1 MKRELAAAGL
11 LLLLIL
17 AAVWN
22 IRHADFLTD
31 QIVLSLERSER
42 AARRGDFELA
52 QKAAEN
58 ALALWRSERG
68 YTSVF
73 LRHPD
78 LDDVADAFFDLQE
91 LLLQQDQKAL
101 EAGFSRLRY
110 HLETLDWM
118 EHLSL
123 GTLF

>member
-1 MKRELAAAGL
+1 MKREYVAAAL

-17 AAVWN
+17 CAAWS
-22 IRHADFLTD
+22 IRRTDFLTD
-31 QIVLSLERSER
+31 QISLSLTRSER
-42 AARRGDFELA
+42 AARQGDYPLA
-52 QKAAEN
+52 VKAAEN
-58 ALALWRSERG
+58 ALALWRGARG
-68 YTSVF
+68 FTAVF

-78 LDDVADAFFDLQE
+78 LDGVADAFYDLQE
-91 LLLQQDQKAL
+91 VLLQRDRPAL
-101 EAGFSRLRY
+101 EAAYARLRY

>member
-22 IRHADFLTD
+22 IRRADFLTG
-31 QIVLSLERSER
+31 QIGRNLERSEQ
-42 AARRGDFELA
+42 AAERGDFTLA
-52 QKAAEN
+52 QTAAEN
-58 ALALWRSERG
+58 ALTLWRNERG

-78 LDDVADAFFDLQE
+78 LDAVADAFFDLEE
-91 LLLQQDQKAL
+91 LLLQQDREAL
-101 EAGFSRLRY
+101 AAGYARLRY

>member
-1 MKRELAAAGL
+1 MKREHAAAGL
-11 LLLLIL
+11 LLLLML

-22 IRHADFLTD
+22 IRHADFLTE
-31 QIVLSLERSER
+31 QIGLNLERSER

-52 QKAAEN
+52 QTAADN
-58 ALALWRSERG
+58 ALSLWHSARG

-78 LDDVADAFFDLQE
+78 LDEVADAFFDLQE
-91 LLLQQDQKAL
+91 LLLQRDRKAL
-101 EAGFSRLRY
+101 EAGYSRLRY
-110 HLETLDWM
+110 RLETLDWM

>member
-1 MKRELAAAGL
+1 MKRELAAAAL
-11 LLLLIL
+11 LFLLIL
-17 AAVWN
+17 TAGWN
-22 IRHADFLTD
+22 IRQADFLTD
-31 QIVLSLERSER
+31 QIGLSLERSER
-42 AARRGDFELA
+42 AARRGDFDHA
-52 QKAAEN
+52 RAAADG
-58 ALALWRSERG
+58 ALALWRDARS

-78 LDDVADAFFDLQE
+78 LDAVADAFYDLRQ
-91 LLLQQDQKAL
+91 LLLQQDSEAL
-101 EAGFSRLRY
+101 DAGYSRLRY

>member
-1 MKRELAAAGL
+1 MKREHAAAGL
-11 LLLLIL
+11 LLLLML

-22 IRHADFLTD
+22 IRHADFLTE
-31 QIVLSLERSER
+31 QIGLNLERSER

-52 QKAAEN
+52 QTAADN
-58 ALALWRSERG
+58 ALSLWHSARG

-78 LDDVADAFFDLQE
+78 LDEVADAFFDLQE
-91 LLLQQDQKAL
+91 LLLQRDRKAL
-101 EAGFSRLRY
+101 EAGYSRLRY
-110 HLETLDWM
+110 RLETLDWM
-118 EHLSL
+118 EHLSP

>member
-1 MKRELAAAGL
+1 MKREIGAAGL

-17 AAVWN
+17 VALWS
-22 IRHADFLTD
+22 IGRTDFLTG
-31 QIVLSLERSER
+31 QIGLNLDRSER
-42 AARRGDFELA
+42 AARQGDYPLA

-58 ALALWRSERG
+58 ALSLWRSARG
-68 YTSVF
+68 FTAVF

-78 LDDVADAFFDLQE
+78 LDGVADAFYDLQE
-91 LLLQQDQKAL
+91 RLQQRDRSAL
-101 EAGFSRLRY
+101 DAAYARLRY

-118 EHLSL
+118 EHLSP

>member
-1 MKRELAAAGL
+1 MKRELAAGGL
-11 LLLLIL
+11 LLLLLL
-17 AAVWN
+17 AAAWN
-22 IRHADFLTD
+22 IRRADFLTE
-31 QIVLSLERSER
+31 QIGRNLERSEH

-52 QKAAEN
+52 RTAAEN
-58 ALALWRSERG
+58 ALALWNNASG

-78 LDDVADAFFDLQE
+78 LDSVADAFYDLQE
-91 LLLQQDQKAL
+91 LLLMRESEAL
-101 EAGFSRLRY
+101 QAGYERLRY

>member
-11 LLLLIL
+11 LVLLMLT
-17 AAVWN
+17 AVWN
-22 IRHADFLTD
+22 IRHADFLTG
-31 QIVLSLERSER
+31 QIGLSLERSER
-42 AARRGDFELA
+42 AAQSGDYALA
-52 QKAAEN
+52 QAAAEN
-58 ALALWRSERG
+58 AREIWRKARG

-78 LDDVADAFFDLQE
+78 LDGVSDAFFDLE
-91 LLLQQDQKAL
+91 EILLQQDGAAL
-101 EAGFSRLRY
+101 APRYARLRY

>member
-17 AAVWN
+17 AAAWN
-22 IRHADFLTD
+22 IRHADFLTG
-31 QIVLSLERSER
+31 QIGLSLARSER
-42 AARRGDFELA
+42 AAQRGEYAPALA
-52 QKAAEN
+52 AAEN
-58 ALALWRSERG
+58 AREIWRKARG

-78 LDDVADAFFDLQE
+78 LDSVSDAFFDLEE
-91 LLLQQDQKAL
+91 LLLQRDGTAL
-101 EAGFSRLRY
+101 SSGYARLRY

>member
-11 LLLLIL
+11 LVLLVL
-17 AAVWN
+17 ASVWN
-22 IRHADFLTD
+22 IRHADFLTG
-31 QIVLSLERSER
+31 QIGLSLERSER
-42 AARRGDFELA
+42 AAQRGDYALA
-52 QKAAEN
+52 QTAAEN
-58 ALALWRSERG
+58 ARTLWHRARG

-78 LDDVADAFFDLQE
+78 LDSVSDAFFDLEE
-91 LLLQQDQKAL
+91 LLLQRDGTAL
-101 EAGFSRLRY
+101 ASGYARLRY

>member
-11 LLLLIL
+11 LLLLFL
-17 AAVWN
+17 AAGWN

-31 QIVLSLERSER
+31 QIGLNLTRSEH
-42 AARRGDFELA
+42 AAQRGEFALA
-52 QKAAEN
+52 RTAAEN
-58 ALALWRSERG
+58 ALSLWRSARG

-78 LDDVADAFFDLQE
+78 LDSVADAFYDLQE
-91 LLLQQDQKAL
+91 LLQKEDRKAL
-101 EAGFSRLRY
+101 DAGYARLRY
-110 HLETLDWM
+110 RLETLDWM
-118 EHLSL
+118 EHLSP